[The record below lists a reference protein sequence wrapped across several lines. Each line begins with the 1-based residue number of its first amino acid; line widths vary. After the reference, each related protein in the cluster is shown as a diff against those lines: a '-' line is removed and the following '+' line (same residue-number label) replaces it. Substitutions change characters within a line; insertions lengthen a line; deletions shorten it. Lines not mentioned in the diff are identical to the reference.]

1 MKYTKAAWNIFA
13 GFLLTFICV
22 YILVPVSFVTFK
34 MVFNNN
40 AYADVLSSLP
50 PQAQLII
57 NHNQKFHMSPFIFI
71 GGIGGKFNK
80 VGFPALPDSD
90 THLNVQEGHPIGFEF
105 SQKPLKVEAFIVDST
120 ETFLQFYHSRK

>member
-1 MKYTKAAWNIFA
+1 MRFRKVKLYGNVAAWNIFA
-13 GFLLTFICV
+13 GFLLTCICV

-90 THLNVQEGHPIGFEF
+90 THINVQEGSPISFEF
-105 SQKPLKVEAFIVDST
+105 NKKPLKVEAYIVD
-120 ETFLQFYHSRK
+120 YDGD